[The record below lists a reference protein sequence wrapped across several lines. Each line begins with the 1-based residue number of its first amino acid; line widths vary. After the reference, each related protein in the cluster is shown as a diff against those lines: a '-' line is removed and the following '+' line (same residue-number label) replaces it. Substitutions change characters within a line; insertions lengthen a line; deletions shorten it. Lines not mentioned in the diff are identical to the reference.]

1 MAATAASLLAY
12 LNTRADINYYIQQ
25 QQFWSAKYTANEA
38 KLAEQVKLEDKWM
51 SEYDKAF
58 EEGRSTELK
67 YNACGLSGTIG
78 KEQIAASEAIA
89 EAYAY
94 TKVDEYD
101 EELSL
106 ELADLDI
113 EYDTMKNMYDT
124 LIETMRAQEESQKTL
139 TSENAQ
145 DTGMLNA
152 G

>member
-38 KLAEQVKLEDKWM
+38 KLAEQVKLEEKWM
-51 SEYDKAF
+51 NEYDKAQD
-58 EEGRSTELK
+58 ETRSTDLK
-67 YNACGLSGTIG
+67 FGNG
-78 KEQIAASEAIA
+78 KILEAGKAATDADA
-89 EAYAY
+89 EEWADY
-94 TKVDEYD
+94 KVDEYD

>member
-1 MAATAASLLAY
+1 MAATAAALLAY
-12 LNTRADINYYIQQ
+12 LNTRADINYSIQQ

-38 KLAEQVKLEDKWM
+38 KLAEQVRLEEKWM
-51 SEYDKAF
+51 TEYDKAL
-58 EEGRSTELK
+58 EDGRSTELK
-67 YNACGLSGTIG
+67 MNGKVFLG
-78 KEQIAASEAIA
+78 KEVVGTEQQA
-89 EAYAY
+89 EEWADY
-94 TKVDEYD
+94 KVDEYD